1 MPGGY
6 PLLVPS
12 LLYLARLVLAGKGRG
27 VGAVGIQSLGHLTS
41 LRRASPDLTC
51 ATSRSRTVSAMSDA
65 HLTDRS
71 LDGSHEPVEL
81 SEEPIQLSTR
91 DSGGDPDE
99 RSGGWSRRR
108 KIGWAIALVVGLA
121 GAGVLGVGGW
131 RVAQQK
137 DTQLTSPDRVAGLTR
152 DDSERAKSTADYL
165 RSGLAANIELDRSFG
180 TVYRDP
186 ADDKR
191 SVLIFGGTT
200 LLWQPERD
208 LDSLFRL
215 MSDETG
221 SVNDLR
227 ESPAGDL
234 GGVMKCGS
242 TSGEGGDF
250 AVCGWA
256 DHGSVVMAMFPGRS
270 VTDAGGLM
278 RNLRSEMQTR
288 G

>member
-1 MPGGY
+1 
-6 PLLVPS
+6 
-12 LLYLARLVLAGKGRG
+12 
-27 VGAVGIQSLGHLTS
+27 
-41 LRRASPDLTC
+41 
-51 ATSRSRTVSAMSDA
+51 MSDA
-65 HLTDRS
+65 HLTERS
-71 LDGSHEPVEL
+71 LDDSREPVEL
-81 SEEPIQLSTR
+81 TEEPIQLSTR
-91 DSGGDPDE
+91 DTGGDPDE
-99 RSGGWSRRR
+99 RSDGWSRRR
-108 KIGWAIALVVGLA
+108 KIGWAVALVVGLA

-137 DTQLTSPDRVAGLTR
+137 DTRLSSPDQVAGLTR

-165 RSGLAANIELDRSFG
+165 RSGLAADIELDRSFG

-208 LDSLFRL
+208 LDSLFGL

-221 SVNDLR
+221 AVTGLR
-227 ESPAGDL
+227 EVPAGDL

-242 TSGEGGDF
+242 TSGDGGDF

-270 VTDAGGLM
+270 VTDAGALF
-278 RNLRSEMQTR
+278 RDLRGDMQTR
-288 G
+288 D

>member
-1 MPGGY
+1 
-6 PLLVPS
+6 
-12 LLYLARLVLAGKGRG
+12 
-27 VGAVGIQSLGHLTS
+27 
-41 LRRASPDLTC
+41 
-51 ATSRSRTVSAMSDA
+51 MSDA

-71 LDGSHEPVEL
+71 LDHGREPVEL
-81 SEEPIQLSTR
+81 TEEPIQLSTR
-91 DSGGDPDE
+91 DTGGDPEE

-108 KIGWAIALVVGLA
+108 KIGWTVALVVGLA

-137 DTQLTSPDRVAGLTR
+137 DTRLTSPERVAGLTR

-165 RSGLAANIELDRSFG
+165 RSGLAADIDLDRSFG

-191 SVLIFGGTT
+191 SVLVFGGTT

-208 LDSLFRL
+208 LDSLFGL

-221 SVNDLR
+221 AVTGLR
-227 ESPAGDL
+227 EVPAGKL

-270 VTDAGGLM
+270 VTDAGTLLAD
-278 RNLRSEMQTR
+278 LRTEMQSR
-288 G
+288 N